1 MARQIWDKF
10 IENSQACFRPGL
22 HLTVDE
28 QLFPSKN
35 RCSFIQYM
43 PNKPDK
49 FGIKTWMLV
58 DVETKYIL
66 NGFPY
71 LGKESDRPTDK
82 LQGEFIVEKLI
93 EPYKNKG
100 YCVTADNFFSSYTL
114 VKNLLKKKTTFIG
127 TVRKNKKEL
136 PTCVKELNKIYAS
149 ELYEDGKGCTVT
161 IYQGRK
167 DKNVSVFSSFHEK
180 LFTIHEHERKLPNV
194 IDTYNKTKVGVDCV
208 DNMSRLYSVRTKT
221 RRWPVAVFFNILNL
235 VGINSWILYKACNK
249 SKISRRMYLR
259 SLADELLEMVNQS
272 LPIETL
278 DTPVASRKRLASTD
292 PVSSPKSAK
301 KKCQIRL
308 CNGNKSS
315 FTCDECKQFTCGSCV
330 GEKIFKSICKNCY
343 EQVLRI

>member
-1 MARQIWDKF
+1 MWSKLYGFSMIGKFMSRDKFFLVMKNIRFDIKSTRPERFETDKFCMARQIWDKF

-28 QLFPSKN
+28 QLLPSKN

-114 VKNLLKKKTTFIG
+114 VENLLKKKTTFIG

-149 ELYEDGKGCTVT
+149 ELYEDGKGCTLT

-167 DKNVSVFSSFHEK
+167 DKNVSVFNPFS
-180 LFTIHEHERKLPNV
+180 
-194 IDTYNKTKVGVDCV
+194 
-208 DNMSRLYSVRTKT
+208 
-221 RRWPVAVFFNILNL
+221 
-235 VGINSWILYKACNK
+235 
-249 SKISRRMYLR
+249 
-259 SLADELLEMVNQS
+259 
-272 LPIETL
+272 
-278 DTPVASRKRLASTD
+278 
-292 PVSSPKSAK
+292 
-301 KKCQIRL
+301 
-308 CNGNKSS
+308 
-315 FTCDECKQFTCGSCV
+315 
-330 GEKIFKSICKNCY
+330 
-343 EQVLRI
+343 